1 MKHKTYFS
9 RRRGSVVIDFNVVE
23 GSWESIWIL
32 AGFSSVKAF
41 YFPSRRQGSCKD
53 DES

>member
-1 MKHKTYFS
+1 M
-9 RRRGSVVIDFNVVE
+9 VIDFNVVA
-23 GSWESIWIL
+23 GYWELIWIL

-41 YFPSRRQGSCKD
+41 YFPLRRQGSWKD